1 MQLRTDVDQL
11 AALVKKVDA
20 KEIHVEV
27 SATYPLSQTAL
38 VHEQS
43 AAGRIRGKVV
53 LTPTP

>member
-1 MQLRTDVDQL
+1 MQLRADADQL
-11 AALVKKVDA
+11 AALAKKVDA
-20 KEIHVEV
+20 GEIRVHV

-53 LTPTP
+53 LTPTS